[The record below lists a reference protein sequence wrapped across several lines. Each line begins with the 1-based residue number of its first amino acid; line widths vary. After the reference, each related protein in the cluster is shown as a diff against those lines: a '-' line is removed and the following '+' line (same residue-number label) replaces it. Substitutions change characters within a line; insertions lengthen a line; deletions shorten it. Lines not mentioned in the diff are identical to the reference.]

1 MIVLIIIEFHVEIS
15 KFLIK
20 FRRADN
26 FSRTQMYWLR
36 PARGVPQNTGR
47 SLFENKE
54 SFNRKKFVP
63 VMRRNV
69 LKSNLHFYN
78 NISGNYLANSCFERA
93 KFIFVRS
100 RLCSKILPIVVDDKM
115 GKKLF
120 FSLVLS
126 KTKNECWQKCFHLFS
141 KSKPKE
147 QRVLSSFDMY
157 HRLPRNFVR
166 TALYSVKLICNSCRI
181 LKCILTL
188 RISFLVVL
196 WIFDAHNLF
205 KSLKLRYFYW
215 QIINK
220 HTNRRIWENSDTM
233 QNLENKTI

>member
-1 MIVLIIIEFHVEIS
+1 VEIIWRTRALNVRILS
-15 KFLIK
+15 SYDLVCAVKYFRSSSMIK
-20 FRRADN
+20 WA
-26 FSRTQMYWLR
+26 
-36 PARGVPQNTGR
+36 
-47 SLFENKE
+47 K
-54 SFNRKKFVP
+54 
-63 VMRRNV
+63 
-69 LKSNLHFYN
+69 
-78 NISGNYLANSCFERA
+78 NY
-93 KFIFVRS
+93 
-100 RLCSKILPIVVDDKM
+100 
-115 GKKLF
+115 F

-141 KSKPKE
+141 KSKPKG

-166 TALYSVKLICNSCRI
+166 TALYSVKLIWNSCRI
-181 LKCILTL
+181 LKCILAL

-220 HTNRRIWENSDTM
+220 HTSRRILENSDTM